1 MAKKQTNKNDTK
13 KTKHIRRT
21 IKKGRHTVTFA
32 GSVSRSLGRSF
43 SSSFSRSLPNDR
55 KAKIVQTFLEMLNTV
70 KLYHWK
76 THSFAQHKATD
87 ELYAK
92 LNENI
97 DTFVEI
103 LLGKDE
109 SRVKMVEKRIKLIDS
124 QNTKDFKSCIY
135 EYREFLIDISK
146 YFNAKRDTDLLSVRD
161 EILGNLNQFLYL
173 MTFDK

>member
-1 MAKKQTNKNDTK
+1 MAKKPHANKSMK
-13 KTKHIRRT
+13 KNKRLRKTIRRS
-21 IKKGRHTVTFA
+21 GN
-32 GSVSRSLGRSF
+32 VS
-43 SSSFSRSLPNDR
+43 NDR
-55 KAKIVQTFLEMLNTV
+55 KARIVQTFLEMLNTV

-76 THSFAQHKATD
+76 TRSFAQHKATD

-109 SRVKMVEKRIKLIDS
+109 SRVKMVEKRSRLIDS
-124 QNTKDFKSCIY
+124 ENTADFKNRIY
-135 EYREFLIDISK
+135 EYREFLIDIST
-146 YFNAKRDTDLLSVRD
+146 YFDTKRDNDLLNVRD
-161 EILGNLNQFLYL
+161 EILGHINQFLYL